1 MAADI
6 TVRPALQGALPM
18 DDPPGQ
24 TVEEGAHAKAKN
36 SREDAAVDGDK
47 RGGVKHGFYLPSGF
61 GFFPQCGHR
70 QPERCPQVWVVG
82 V

>member
-24 TVEEGAHAKAKN
+24 TVEEGAHAKAKD
-36 SREDAAVDGDK
+36 SCEDAAVDGDK
-47 RGGVKHGFYLPSGF
+47 RCGVKHGF
-61 GFFPQCGHR
+61 
-70 QPERCPQVWVVG
+70 
-82 V
+82 